1 MTNADKYCIMGD
13 VTTTKGNTMI
23 MMREKTTMWSTCRM
37 CKDQVEMKVYAED
50 VAAWENGELIQDAM
64 TYLTDGEREVLISG
78 TCDSCWEKMFP
89 SD

>member
-1 MTNADKYCIMGD
+1 MGD

-23 MMREKTTMWSTCRM
+23 MTREKTTMWSTCRM

-64 TYLTDGEREVLISG
+64 PYLTDGEREVLISG